1 MRQREGPRGPQT
13 RGGAGPRRPP
23 RRAGEEVTRSRL
35 SRAWR
40 SPPATAILPYV
51 AGSNRSEDAER
62 HLVNWQDEID
72 SAALYRALRDLE
84 SDARLAEVYGRLAAA
99 EERHAGFWEERLQ
112 AAGAELPARRP
123 GWRTRVLIALARRFG
138 TQLVLPTLNDLER
151 ADSRAYNE
159 QPESR
164 GTAMPADERSHAR
177 LLQSLSGGAGVPGA
191 ALGRLE
197 GRHRAASG
205 NALRAAVLGANDGLL
220 SNFSLVMGVAGA
232 QVSADT
238 VLVTGLAG
246 LLAGAGSMAMGEWV
260 SVQSARELAGHQ
272 IEIEAREL
280 EEIPDEEREELAL
293 IYEAKGLGAEQ
304 ARELAARQIADGS
317 TALDTLAREELG
329 IDPDELGGSAAVAA
343 GTSFVLFAIG
353 AILPVIPYFALTG
366 TTAVVVSAALSVVGL
381 FAIGALITLFT
392 GRGVMRSGGRQVL
405 IGSAAA
411 ALTYAVGRLI
421 GGAVGV

>member
-1 MRQREGPRGPQT
+1 MKLGPMTPT
-13 RGGAGPRRPP
+13 D
-23 RRAGEEVTRSRL
+23 
-35 SRAWR
+35 
-40 SPPATAILPYV
+40 
-51 AGSNRSEDAER
+51 GSESSADVRR
-62 HLVNWQDEID
+62 HLANWQDEID
-72 SAALYRALRDLE
+72 SVALYGALADLE
-84 SDARLAEVYGRLAAA
+84 DDPRLVDVYRRLAAA
-99 EERHAGFWEERLQ
+99 EASHAAFWEAKLR
-112 AAGAELPARRP
+112 AGGAPVPQRRP
-123 GWRTRVLIALARRFG
+123 GWRARLLITLARRFG

-151 ADSRAYNE
+151 GDSRGYDS

-164 GTAMPADERSHAR
+164 GTRMPAEERSHAR
-177 LLQSLSGGAGVPGA
+177 LLQSLAGGPGVQGT

-238 VLVTGLAG
+238 VLITGLAG

-272 IEIEAREL
+272 LEIEAREL
-280 EEIPDEEREELAL
+280 DEIPDEEREELAL
-293 IYEAKGLGAEQ
+293 IYEAKGLDPAQ
-304 ARELAARQIADGS
+304 ARELAARQIADRA

-353 AILPVIPYFALTG
+353 AILPVLPFFFLSGA
-366 TTAVVVSAALSVVGL
+366 TAVIVSAALSVLGL
-381 FAIGALITLFT
+381 FTIGALITVFT
-392 GRGVMRSGGRQVL
+392 GRGALFSGGRQVL
-405 IGSAAA
+405 IGAAAA
-411 ALTYAVGRLI
+411 ALTCIVGLAI

>member
-1 MRQREGPRGPQT
+1 VILTAVASADHDRY
-13 RGGAGPRRPP
+13 
-23 RRAGEEVTRSRL
+23 RA
-35 SRAWR
+35 
-40 SPPATAILPYV
+40 
-51 AGSNRSEDAER
+51 
-62 HLVNWQDEID
+62 NWQDEID
-72 SAALYRALRDLE
+72 SAALYRALAELE
-84 SDARLAEVYGRLAAA
+84 QDERLAEVYRRLAAT
-99 EERHAGFWEERLQ
+99 EERHAGVWEERLQ
-112 AAGAELPARRP
+112 ASGAAVPARRP
-123 GWRTRVLIALARRFG
+123 GWRTRLLIAVARRFG

-151 ADSRAYNE
+151 ADSRGYDD

-164 GTAMPADERSHAR
+164 GTAMPAEERSHAR
-177 LLQSLSGGAGVPGA
+177 LLASMAGGPGVAGP

-232 QVSADT
+232 QVSSKS

-293 IYEAKGLGAEQ
+293 IYEAKGLASEQ
-304 ARELAARQIADGS
+304 ARDLAARQIADRS
-317 TALDTLAREELG
+317 TALDTLTREELG
-329 IDPDELGGSAAVAA
+329 IDPAELGGSAAVAA
-343 GTSFVLFAIG
+343 VTSFVLFSIG
-353 AILPVIPYFALTG
+353 AIVPVAPYFFLTG
-366 TTAVVVSAALSVVGL
+366 TAAVLVSAALSVAGL
-381 FAIGALITLFT
+381 FAIGALITVFT
-392 GRGVMRSGGRQVL
+392 GRSALFSGGRQVA
-405 IGSAAA
+405 IGAAAA
-411 ALTYAVGRLI
+411 ALTYVVGRLI

>member
-1 MRQREGPRGPQT
+1 MAPTDGT
-13 RGGAGPRRPP
+13 
-23 RRAGEEVTRSRL
+23 
-35 SRAWR
+35 
-40 SPPATAILPYV
+40 
-51 AGSNRSEDAER
+51 GSSADSGR
-62 HLVNWQDEID
+62 HLANWQDEID
-72 SAALYRALRDLE
+72 SAALYRALAELE
-84 SDARLAEVYGRLAAA
+84 PDSRLQEVYRRLADA
-99 EERHAGFWEERLQ
+99 EERHAGFWEDKLR
-112 AAGAELPARRP
+112 AGGARVPERRP
-123 GWRTRVLIALARRFG
+123 GWRTRLLIAVARRFG

-151 ADSRAYNE
+151 SDSRGYE
-159 QPESR
+159 TQPESR
-164 GTAMPADERSHAR
+164 GTAMPAEERSHAR
-177 LLQSLSGGAGVPGA
+177 LLRSLSGAAGVEGA

-272 IEIEAREL
+272 LEIEAREL

-293 IYEAKGLGAEQ
+293 IYEAKGLEAPQ
-304 ARELAARQIADGS
+304 ARELAARQIADRS

-343 GTSFVLFAIG
+343 GTSFVLFALG
-353 AILPVIPYFALTG
+353 AILPVVPYFFLSGAA
-366 TTAVVVSAALSVVGL
+366 AVVVSAALSVIGL
-381 FAIGALITLFT
+381 FTIGALITVFT
-392 GRGVMRSGGRQVL
+392 GRGALFSGGRQVA

-411 ALTYAVGRLI
+411 ALTYVVGLAI

>member
-1 MRQREGPRGPQT
+1 MAPT
-13 RGGAGPRRPP
+13 DGAGSS
-23 RRAGEEVTRSRL
+23 ADVK
-35 SRAWR
+35 
-40 SPPATAILPYV
+40 
-51 AGSNRSEDAER
+51 R
-62 HLVNWQDEID
+62 HLANWQDEID
-72 SAALYRALRDLE
+72 SVALYGALADLE
-84 SDARLAEVYGRLAAA
+84 SDPRLADVYRRLAGA
-99 EERHAGFWEERLQ
+99 EDRHAGFWEDRLR
-112 AAGAELPARRP
+112 AAGARVPARRP
-123 GWRTRVLIALARRFG
+123 GWRTRLLIRVARRFG

-151 ADSRAYNE
+151 SDSRGYDT

-164 GTAMPADERSHAR
+164 DTAMPAEERSHAR
-177 LLQSLSGGAGVPGA
+177 LLRSLGGGPGVEGA

-272 IEIEAREL
+272 LEIEAREID
-280 EEIPDEEREELAL
+280 EIPEEEREELAL
-293 IYEAKGLGAEQ
+293 IYEAKGLNPAQ
-304 ARELAARQIADGS
+304 ARELAARQIADRS

-343 GTSFVLFAIG
+343 GSSFVLFAVG
-353 AILPVIPYFALTG
+353 AILPVMPYFFLSGAS
-366 TTAVVVSAALSVVGL
+366 AVIVSAALSVIGL
-381 FAIGALITLFT
+381 FSIGALITVFT
-392 GRGVMRSGGRQVL
+392 GRSALFSGGRQVL

-411 ALTYAVGRLI
+411 TLTYLVGLAI

>member
-1 MRQREGPRGPQT
+1 MASA
-13 RGGAGPRRPP
+13 GG
-23 RRAGEEVTRSRL
+23 S
-35 SRAWR
+35 
-40 SPPATAILPYV
+40 
-51 AGSNRSEDAER
+51 GSNADVER
-62 HLVNWQDEID
+62 HRANWQDEID
-72 SAALYRALRDLE
+72 SVALYGALAELE
-84 SDARLAEVYGRLAAA
+84 SDPRLAGVYRRLAAT
-99 EERHAGFWEERLQ
+99 EDRHAGFWEEKLRD
-112 AAGAELPARRP
+112 AGEQVPARRP
-123 GWRTRVLIALARRFG
+123 GWRARLMIAVARRFG

-151 ADSRAYNE
+151 GDSRGYDL

-164 GTAMPADERSHAR
+164 DTAMPAEERSHAR
-177 LLQSLSGGAGVPGA
+177 LLSSLSGGAGVEGA
-191 ALGRLE
+191 SLGRLE

-238 VLVTGLAG
+238 VLITGLAG

-293 IYEAKGLGAEQ
+293 IYEAKGLDPAQ
-304 ARELAARQIADGS
+304 ARELAARQIADRS

-329 IDPDELGGSAAVAA
+329 IDPDDLGGSAAVAA

-353 AILPVIPYFALTG
+353 AILPVLPYFFLSGAP
-366 TTAVVVSAALSVVGL
+366 AVAVSAALSVLGL
-381 FAIGALITLFT
+381 FAIGALITIFT
-392 GRGVMRSGGRQVL
+392 GRGALFSGGRQVL
-405 IGSAAA
+405 IGGAAA
-411 ALTYAVGRLI
+411 TLTYLVGLAI
-421 GGAVGV
+421 GGVVGV

>member
-1 MRQREGPRGPQT
+1 MGVMAPT
-13 RGGAGPRRPP
+13 DGAGSSADPK
-23 RRAGEEVTRSRL
+23 
-35 SRAWR
+35 
-40 SPPATAILPYV
+40 
-51 AGSNRSEDAER
+51 R
-62 HLVNWQDEID
+62 HLANWQDEID
-72 SAALYRALRDLE
+72 SVALYNALADLE
-84 SDARLAEVYGRLAAA
+84 PDSRLADVYRRLAAA
-99 EERHAGFWEERLQ
+99 ENRHAGFWEDKLRT
-112 AAGAELPARRP
+112 AGAHVPERRP
-123 GWRTRVLIALARRFG
+123 GWRTRLLIAVARRFG

-151 ADSRAYNE
+151 GDSRGYDT

-164 GTAMPADERSHAR
+164 GTAMPAEERSHAR
-177 LLQSLSGGAGVPGA
+177 LLRSLSGAAGVEGA

-197 GRHRAASG
+197 GRHRATSG

-272 IEIEAREL
+272 LEIEAREID
-280 EEIPDEEREELAL
+280 EIPDEEREELAL
-293 IYEAKGLGAEQ
+293 IYEAKGLDAAQ
-304 ARELAARQIADGS
+304 ARELAARQMADRS

-329 IDPDELGGSAAVAA
+329 IDPEELGGSAAVAA

-353 AILPVIPYFALTG
+353 AILPVLPYFFLSGAS
-366 TTAVVVSAALSVVGL
+366 AVIVSAVLSVIGL
-381 FAIGALITLFT
+381 FTIGALITVFT
-392 GRGVMRSGGRQVL
+392 GRGAWFSGGRQVV
-405 IGSAAA
+405 IGGAAA
-411 ALTYAVGRLI
+411 ALTYLVGLAI

>member
-1 MRQREGPRGPQT
+1 
-13 RGGAGPRRPP
+13 
-23 RRAGEEVTRSRL
+23 
-35 SRAWR
+35 
-40 SPPATAILPYV
+40 
-51 AGSNRSEDAER
+51 
-62 HLVNWQDEID
+62 
-72 SAALYRALRDLE
+72 
-84 SDARLAEVYGRLAAA
+84 
-99 EERHAGFWEERLQ
+99 
-112 AAGAELPARRP
+112 
-123 GWRTRVLIALARRFG
+123 
-138 TQLVLPTLNDLER
+138 VLPTLNDLER
-151 ADSRAYNE
+151 SDSRGYDT

-164 GTAMPADERSHAR
+164 DTAMPAEERSHAR
-177 LLQSLSGGAGVPGA
+177 LLRSLSGRAGVEGA

-272 IEIEAREL
+272 LEIEAREID
-280 EEIPDEEREELAL
+280 EIPEEEREELAL
-293 IYEAKGLGAEQ
+293 IYEAKGLEPAQ
-304 ARELAARQIADGS
+304 ARELAARQIADPS

-329 IDPDELGGSAAVAA
+329 IDPEELGGSAAVAA

-353 AILPVIPYFALTG
+353 AILPVLPYFFLGDAS
-366 TTAVVVSAALSVVGL
+366 AVIVSAALSAVGL
-381 FAIGALITLFT
+381 FSIGALITVFT
-392 GRGVMRSGGRQVL
+392 GRGALFSGGRQVL
-405 IGSAAA
+405 IGGAAA
-411 ALTYAVGRLI
+411 TLTYVVGLAI